1 MKQITNMDQRTLTIP
16 AYLLLDDELKTL
28 YERQLDVIG
37 KASSI
42 TQIEVSSINWLSMEM
57 RRRKLI

>member
-1 MKQITNMDQRTLTIP
+1 MKQITNLDQRTLTIP
-16 AYLLLDDELKTL
+16 AYLLLDDELKAL

>member
-16 AYLLLDDELKTL
+16 AYLLLDDELQKL

-37 KASSI
+37 KASEI

-57 RRRKLI
+57 RRRKLL

>member
-1 MKQITNMDQRTLTIP
+1 MKQITNLDQRTLTIP